1 MPSYFTLGVTV
12 QIRIANRQDEPEIR
26 TFVEALYQKS
36 GLSFEL
42 ESKDSDLR
50 NVEAN
55 YFGKEGLFLVA
66 ENEGAIVGIA
76 GARKK
81 SESDLEIK
89 RFLVADNE
97 SYSASE
103 VRADLL
109 KVIVEFAPRMLYSKI
124 ELSMETA
131 DGKELFIE
139 NGFAVSDSQSLSL
152 AVTADF

>member
-1 MPSYFTLGVTV
+1 M

-139 NGFAVSDSQSLSL
+139 NGFSASDSQSLSL

>member
-1 MPSYFTLGVTV
+1 M

-131 DGKELFIE
+131 DEKQLFIE
-139 NGFAVSDSQSLSL
+139 NGFAASDSQSLSL